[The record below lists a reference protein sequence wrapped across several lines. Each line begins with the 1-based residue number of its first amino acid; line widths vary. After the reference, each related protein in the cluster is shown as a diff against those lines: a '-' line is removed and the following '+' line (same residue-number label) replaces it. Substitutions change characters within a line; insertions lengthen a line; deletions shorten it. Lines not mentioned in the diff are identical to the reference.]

1 MLQSAIGSV
10 IELTST
16 IASLDSTNASSAAY
30 YDVASSWKRVQSYRD
45 RVLGLYYHV
54 LTYIYEEPG
63 VPSAF
68 PNNNNSNP
76 QLNGFGNNRLS
87 GDVGNLSW
95 VTVSD
100 DREELYVASALRAPL

>member
-16 IASLDSTNASSAAY
+16 IASLDNTNASGAAY

-54 LTYIYEEPG
+54 LTYIYEEQG
-63 VPSAF
+63 VPSVF
-68 PNNNNSNP
+68 PNNSNNNSNP
-76 QLNGFGNNRLS
+76 QLNAFGNNRLS

-100 DREELYVASALRAPL
+100 ERRRNDCMTHLH